1 MFICTTPIGDNA
13 VIEQLGD
20 TLKVLLD
27 PERLDRQDKDRFLG
41 VFYDFYIHWLITPFV
56 EPQVGYDDMM
66 T

>member
-1 MFICTTPIGDNA
+1 M
-13 VIEQLGD
+13 IEQLGD